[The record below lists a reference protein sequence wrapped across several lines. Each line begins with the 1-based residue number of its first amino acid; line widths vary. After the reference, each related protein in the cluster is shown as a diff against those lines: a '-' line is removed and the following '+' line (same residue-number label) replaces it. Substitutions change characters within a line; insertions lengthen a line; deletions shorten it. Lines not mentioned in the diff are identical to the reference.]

1 MKYKIQ
7 YCISCYTKIVVL
19 AGTQHQLRAHSASLS
34 ADVQKSKFYNIKG
47 HLGVSDYMKV

>member
-7 YCISCYTKIVVL
+7 YCISCYTKIVL
-19 AGTQHQLRAHSASLS
+19 AGTQHQLRAPSASLS

-47 HLGVSDYMKV
+47 HLEYQII